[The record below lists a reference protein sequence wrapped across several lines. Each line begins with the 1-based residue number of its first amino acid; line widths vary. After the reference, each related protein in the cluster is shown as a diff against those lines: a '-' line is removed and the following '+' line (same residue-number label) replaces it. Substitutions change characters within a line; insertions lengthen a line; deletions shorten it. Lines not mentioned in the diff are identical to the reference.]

1 MKRIQGNMNEV
12 LALLNSSDDDDE
24 IVAEVKRSDKI
35 NVVYVPPDVHE
46 LSDEEEIDDEVID
59 SNAVITNIC
68 GKVQLE
74 YGNDEIE
81 NTNSDNNCEPPT
93 KKFKSRSE
101 YGPANWR
108 KRQFNFSKVP
118 VNVQQISLENITQ
131 KLGSKSPIELFELFL
146 TDEMVRMIAD
156 YSNIYAGQKN
166 ELPNIQCYE
175 IKRFIGILFLSG
187 YHTLPQWKLY
197 WSNRPTTQVSIV
209 KNSISRAR
217 FETIKRFIHLSNN
230 ISLDT
235 EDKFSKVR
243 PFVDKANMQFMQFG
257 VFSHN
262 LSIDEQMIPYFGR
275 HSCKMFIK
283 GKPIRFG
290 FKAWCLCDSNGY
302 LYQTMLYGGASTPH
316 DKTVGLGADVV
327 LSLIENISSPEN
339 HRIYFDN
346 FFTSYHLMCILSEKG
361 YFATGT
367 VRHNRVGGA
376 TLPEKMKKGEYVV
389 YYDRV
394 KELVLLRWKDNANVT
409 VLSNNSYVEPLASA
423 RRYDRSLK
431 KYMNIQVPL
440 MIKDYNSHM
449 GGVDLHDNAIG
460 NYRINIRSKKWWWAI
475 FVNTL
480 SNIMVNAWKIHVLIS
495 KIQQVK
501 PMSQLEF
508 RDVITNSLLLTEK
521 PLTDGENIVYD
532 VYNLSHLDI
541 TNHFV
546 AKFTDNKRK
555 RCKVCHSKTLYFCQK
570 CNVSLHP
577 KCFSSYIS
585 HK

>member
-460 NYRINIRSKKWWWAI
+460 NYRINIRSKKWWWPI